1 MIPDI
6 DERLASIA
14 RSLEKVILPHLPPEA
29 SLAQEQVQ
37 LAIGHMQ
44 ILRAQIDQAPDY
56 EREELADYSA
66 LARALAG
73 AISGGSKTKA
83 ALVAIDTALASTG
96 TSASDIREQRR
107 AINEAVES
115 LVRAVSADGGDGAR
129 ATLGTL
135 ILDHEKTRVQKDREW
150 CAPFGFDSR

>member
-14 RSLEKVILPHLPPEA
+14 RSLEKVILPHLQPDA

-37 LAIGHMQ
+37 LAIGHVQ
-44 ILRAQIDQAPDY
+44 ILRAQIDKAPDY

-73 AISGGSKTKA
+73 AISGGSQTGA
-83 ALVAIDTALASTG
+83 ALAAIDDALAAAG
-96 TSASDIREQRR
+96 TSASEIRDQRKAVNN
-107 AINEAVES
+107 AIET
-115 LVRAVSADGGDGAR
+115 LVRAVFADGDDGAG
-129 ATLGTL
+129 AKLAKL
-135 ILDHEKTRVQKDREW
+135 VLDHENARVQKDREW
-150 CAPFGFDSR
+150 FAPFGFDSR